1 MLAGSFC
8 WCSHIQFR
16 CSLPTRWHINVSK
29 HLHRNIFSGM
39 KHGSAYIGLLL
50 SDAFCMACDEM
61 FGVFIGV
68 SAGHRPL
75 IDMNKI
81 RNNDEA
87 RGVSIKT

>member
-1 MLAGSFC
+1 
-8 WCSHIQFR
+8 
-16 CSLPTRWHINVSK
+16 
-29 HLHRNIFSGM
+29 M